1 MTQTL
6 NTTEQQIIAAA
17 RKIFMHRGL
26 AGARMQDIADEAGI
40 NKAMLHYYYRSKEK
54 LFEIVFGEAIDQ
66 LLIKVNNVLA
76 EKMPVEQKLATV
88 VDYYITNLSENP
100 YLPMF
105 VLNEIQQN
113 PDRMVQRFMH
123 APLFPNI
130 QVFIGEI
137 GTAMENGT
145 FRKVN
150 PAQLMVSIISMCI
163 FPFVARPLLQAAFT
177 VNDMQFGMMMQERK
191 KFVTDFV
198 MHALRP

>member
-1 MTQTL
+1 MQTL
-6 NTTEQQIIAAA
+6 NTTEQQIIEAA

-54 LFEIVFGEAIDQ
+54 LFEIVFWEAIDQ
-66 LLIKVNNVLA
+66 LLVRVNAVLA
-76 EKMPVEQKLATV
+76 EKMPVQDKIGAAV
-88 VDYYITNLSENP
+88 SHYITTLSDNP
-100 YLPMF
+100 YLPLF

-113 PDRMVQRFMH
+113 PDRIVQRFLH
-123 APLFPNI
+123 APLFPNV
-130 QVFIGEI
+130 QVFIKEI
-137 GTAMENGT
+137 ATAMEQGV

-150 PAQLMVSIISMCI
+150 PSQLMISIISMCI
-163 FPFVARPLLQAAFT
+163 FPFVAKPLLQAAFT
-177 VNDMQFGMMMQERK
+177 VNDVQFGMMMEERK